1 MGEKI
6 VFFLYQAHLHQD
18 NAHKHI
24 RTPLDYIVANKLVRK
39 IQMSC
44 IKPIK
49 ERKIK
54 PQKGLKFY
62 LTKEKGMKE
71 ENNKLLHS
79 SVSFVFLC
87 LVFES

>member
-1 MGEKI
+1 M
-6 VFFLYQAHLHQD
+6 
-18 NAHKHI
+18 
-24 RTPLDYIVANKLVRK
+24 ANKLVRK

-71 ENNKLLHS
+71 EINKLLHS

-87 LVFES
+87 LVFESQKLTNSIIAYSMEFARI